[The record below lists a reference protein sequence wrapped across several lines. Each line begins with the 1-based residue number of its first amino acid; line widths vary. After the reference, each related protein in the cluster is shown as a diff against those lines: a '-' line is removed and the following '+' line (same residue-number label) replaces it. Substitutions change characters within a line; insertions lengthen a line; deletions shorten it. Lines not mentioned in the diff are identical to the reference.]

1 MWDEAARG
9 DMEWSDVEY
18 VIQTLIDN
26 DSLRKGLLYHMEKL
40 QPEVQLLSSLE
51 PPAETISKILGKLTE
66 LNKKD
71 DPNEALGV
79 AK

>member
-1 MWDEAARG
+1 
-9 DMEWSDVEY
+9 MEWSDVEY